1 MVCSPLN
8 SYLYVFRC
16 GMLIFKPMRWRVFVF
31 FLIVLGCNRP
41 ATVIQDPEAVLND
54 LYAEDLTDF
63 HETLIQFSSGIGQE
77 SDPASN
83 FPDLRLAFKSIEF
96 LLEYTDKDRHK
107 LFNGAPVVAEDHVT
121 PGYFI
126 VKPSGLQVIEDY
138 LCSGVDDTEQLI
150 QLMADL
156 TYQTRLYLNYINHH
170 QFSPEQFVSA
180 IQLHLTRMETLSLA
194 GFDNQCM
201 RNSVRELAHSADVLS
216 KYFLVITGNKEHML
230 VQQSNQMK
238 ELFLTK
244 ASIDDIDLIP
254 LIKDHIQPLRE
265 SIIKLGVEEELI
277 PRAVNRSIAS
287 IYDPQFINA
296 SFYGL
301 SGITVKPD
309 DPKIALG
316 RKLFQ
321 DPGLSSIGTISCAS
335 CHDPQRYFTDGLKVS
350 ASVVP
355 GTDQARNT
363 PTLIHAAFQSRY
375 MYDGR
380 AGSLEDQMLHVFRNR
395 LEFSSHITEVID
407 RLNEDELYYAAFTE
421 LYPEMGNRPVNLHS
435 VTNAMASYMQSLTGH
450 NSPFDQFMRGEM
462 EQLPEGVVNGFNL
475 FMKKAQCGTCH
486 FPPTFSGL
494 VPPYFTETEMENI
507 GVPAVDE
514 SGNWK
519 VDDDLG
525 RWIFFNHEAFRHFF
539 KTPTI
544 RNSGMTAPY
553 MHNGIHATL
562 QEVLVFYN
570 HGGGAGIGLQYPNQS
585 LPPDSLQL
593 SGKEQEDIIL
603 FIESLTD
610 PSFQVYR

>member
-1 MVCSPLN
+1 
-8 SYLYVFRC
+8 
-16 GMLIFKPMRWRVFVF
+16 MRWRAFVF

-41 ATVIQDPEAVLND
+41 AGVTQGPETVLND
-54 LYAEDLTDF
+54 LYAEDLAAF
-63 HETLIQFSSGIGQE
+63 HEKLIQYSSEIGQE
-77 SDPASN
+77 TDPAVN
-83 FPDLRLAFKSIEF
+83 FPDLRVAFKSIEF
-96 LLEYTDKDRHK
+96 LLEYSDKDRHK
-107 LFNGAPVVAEDHVT
+107 LFNGAPVAAEDHVT

-138 LCSGVDDTEQLI
+138 LCSGADNPEQFI

-156 TYQTRLYLNYINHH
+156 TYQTHLYMKYVSHQ
-170 QFSPEQFVSA
+170 QFSSEQFVSA

-201 RNSVRELAHSADVLS
+201 HNSVRELAHSVDVLS
-216 KYFLVITGNKEHML
+216 KYFLVITGNNEHML
-230 VQQSNQMK
+230 VRQLYQLK
-238 ELFLTK
+238 ELFLAK
-244 ASIDDIDLIP
+244 GSMHDIDLIA

-265 SIIKLGVEEELI
+265 SIIKLGVEEEMI
-277 PRAVNRSIAS
+277 PQAVNRTVAS

-301 SGITVKPD
+301 SGITVKPG

-316 RKLFQ
+316 RKLFL
-321 DPGLSSIGTISCAS
+321 DPGLSATGTISCAS
-335 CHDPQRYFTDGLKVS
+335 CHDPQMYFADALKVS
-350 ASVVP
+350 ASDVP

-363 PTLIHAAFQSRY
+363 PTLIHAAYQSRY

-407 RLNEDELYYAAFTE
+407 RLNEDELYYAAFTA
-421 LYPEMGNRPVNLHS
+421 LYPKMGDKPVNLHS
-435 VTNAMASYMQSLTGH
+435 VTNAIASYMQSLTGH
-450 NSPFDQFMRGEM
+450 NSPFDQFMRGET

-494 VPPYFTETEMENI
+494 IPPFFTETEMENI

-525 RWIFFNHEAFRHFF
+525 RWIFFNHEALRHFF

-553 MHNGIHATL
+553 MHNGIHSTL
-562 QEVLVFYN
+562 QEVLAFYN
-570 HGGGAGIGLQYPNQS
+570 HGGGTGMGLNYPNQS
-585 LPPDSLQL
+585 LSPDSLLL

-603 FIESLTD
+603 FLESLTD
-610 PSFQVYR
+610 ASYQVYR